1 MTVAGAC
8 RTKQRDWTVSGVE
21 QVAVA
26 AASVDELVAMAA
38 DRPSFLKQWF

>member
-21 QVAVA
+21 QVAAA
-26 AASVDELVAMAA
+26 AASVDELVVMAV
-38 DRPSFLKQWF
+38 DHPDFLRH